1 MFVPVLG
8 YFIDVEEAIV
18 VLCVVIVAYLAVMHI
33 EFKQLKLISHK
44 FSKEDTEFTK
54 CLRELKTDLNTLSD
68 LVRTKELK
76 TISSHVAGAAV
87 QPVQEQS
94 ASSKEE
100 TSAPSVVESKPKKDN
115 SSDTESKPKQDPST
129 NDKDTN
135 SLKDMLDKV

>member
-8 YFIDVEEAIV
+8 YFIDVEEAII
-18 VLCVVIVAYLAVMHI
+18 VLCIVIVAYLAVMHV

-68 LVRTKELK
+68 MVRVKELK
-76 TISSHVAGAAV
+76 TISSHVAGAAA
-87 QPVQEQS
+87 QAPEH
-94 ASSKEE
+94 ELE
-100 TSAPSVVESKPKKDN
+100 TSKDEPSAQDVENEPKKDQN
-115 SSDTESKPKQDPST
+115 PASTTDTS
-129 NDKDTN
+129 

>member
-8 YFIDVEEAIV
+8 YFIDVEEAII
-18 VLCVVIVAYLAVMHI
+18 VLCIVIVAYLAVMHV

-68 LVRTKELK
+68 VVRTKELK
-76 TISSHVAGAAV
+76 TISSHVAGAAAQAPGQV
-87 QPVQEQS
+87 P
-94 ASSKEE
+94 E
-100 TSAPSVVESKPKKDN
+100 TSKNESPAQDVENEPKKDIGPT
-115 SSDTESKPKQDPST
+115 DTT
-129 NDKDTN
+129 